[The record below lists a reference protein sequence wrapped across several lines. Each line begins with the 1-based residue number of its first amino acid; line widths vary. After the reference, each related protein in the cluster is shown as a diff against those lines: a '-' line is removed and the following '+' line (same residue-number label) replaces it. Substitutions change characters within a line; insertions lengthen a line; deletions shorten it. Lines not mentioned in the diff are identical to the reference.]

1 MRLSEDCSG
10 KMTDQ
15 PVTQKST
22 QSQLLWALVQDMA
35 EIKATIKMVQDHED
49 RIRELEKARWQT
61 AWITAL
67 ASASATAVVVALV
80 TQALR

>member
-1 MRLSEDCSG
+1 
-10 KMTDQ
+10 MTE

-67 ASASATAVVVALV
+67 ASASATALVVGFI
-80 TQALR
+80 TQVVN

>member
-1 MRLSEDCSG
+1 
-10 KMTDQ
+10 MTDQ

-35 EIKATIKMVQDHED
+35 EIKATIKTVQDHEE

-61 AWITAL
+61 AWVTAL
-67 ASASATAVVVALV
+67 ASATATALVVGFITRLV
-80 TQALR
+80 

>member
-1 MRLSEDCSG
+1 MGEE
-10 KMTDQ
+10 
-15 PVTQKST
+15 VTQKST
-22 QSQLLWALVQDMA
+22 QSQLLWQLVKDMA

-67 ASASATAVVVALV
+67 ASAAATAVVVALI
-80 TQALR
+80 TQSLR

>member
-1 MRLSEDCSG
+1 MSE
-10 KMTDQ
+10 
-15 PVTQKST
+15 PVTAKST

-35 EIKATIKMVQDHED
+35 EVKATVKMVMDHEE

-67 ASASATAVVVALV
+67 ASAAATALVVGFI
-80 TQALR
+80 TTTFGG

>member
-1 MRLSEDCSG
+1 LSE
-10 KMTDQ
+10 

-35 EIKATIKMVQDHED
+35 EVKATIKVVHDHED

-67 ASASATAVVVALV
+67 ASAAATGVVVAFV
-80 TQALR
+80 TMTIGG

>member
-1 MRLSEDCSG
+1 MN
-10 KMTDQ
+10 DQ

-35 EIKATIKMVQDHED
+35 EIKASIKTVQDHED

-61 AWITAL
+61 AWVTAL
-67 ASASATAVVVALV
+67 ASASATALVVAV
-80 TQALR
+80 ITRSV

>member
-1 MRLSEDCSG
+1 
-10 KMTDQ
+10 MTE

-61 AWITAL
+61 AWVTAL
-67 ASASATAVVVALV
+67 ASASATALVVGLI
-80 TQALR
+80 TTSLGG

>member
-1 MRLSEDCSG
+1 
-10 KMTDQ
+10 MTE

-35 EIKATIKMVQDHED
+35 EIKATIKMVHDHED

-61 AWITAL
+61 AWVTAL
-67 ASASATAVVVALV
+67 ASACATALVVGLIATIL
-80 TQALR
+80 L

>member
-1 MRLSEDCSG
+1 
-10 KMTDQ
+10 MTDQ

-22 QSQLLWALVQDMA
+22 QSQLLWALVQDIA

-67 ASASATAVVVALV
+67 ASASATALVVALI
-80 TQALR
+80 TAALGS